1 MAALDF
7 SLLGLNQ
14 PSIAERFYQGQQEAQ
29 RNALA
34 QQQLLHAQQ
43 QNALAQQ
50 QMAEYQRARTA
61 EEGVRNYFAQAQTRG
76 ASLTSPEFVQGL
88 YGVSPEKGMA
98 YEKTVAER
106 QKAVTE
112 EAARRAKLML
122 DKTQMYKD
130 ALVDVNTPQDAARW
144 LQTQVADPD
153 MAGSPV
159 TKRPIMEVVKSIPT
173 DPTAFGEW
181 KTKTALGM
189 KDFFEKNKPQYFQQ
203 NLGGTTQ
210 ITAVPGLLPGPATV
224 VSGSTFA
231 KTATP
236 GELLVDQRA
245 RERLAQETA
254 AGTLTPASLD
264 LAANLYLQTGQLPQG
279 MGTKASQM
287 RTQVMNR
294 ATELQGGKPP
304 AEAASDI
311 IGAKQTQA
319 AAASTVKAF
328 SSGLEARNVRS
339 FNTAIDHLDTMSK
352 LATALDNGDIK
363 AFNAVGQGFAS
374 QTGSAAPTNFDTA
387 KSVVGGEV
395 AKALAGSSMAL
406 KDREEIRDSIS
417 RANSPAQLA
426 GAVNTLQQLLGGQLK
441 SLELQ
446 YETGTKRK
454 DFSEKLTPAA
464 KAVVSRLGGAAPAAG
479 AFSAQDQQAL
489 EWAKSNPNDPRAAQI
504 KQRLG
509 VQ

>member
-1 MAALDF
+1 MATLDF

-14 PSIAERFYQGQQEAQ
+14 PGIAERFYAGQQEAQ

-34 QQQLLHAQQ
+34 QQQLMHAQQ
-43 QNALAQQ
+43 QNELARQ
-50 QMAEYQRARTA
+50 QMAEYERARTA
-61 EEGVRNYFAQAQTRG
+61 EENVRNYFAQAQAKGT
-76 ASLTSPEFVQGL
+76 SLTAPEFVQGL

-106 QKAVTE
+106 QKALTE

-122 DKTQMYKD
+122 DKTQMYRD
-130 ALVDVNTPQDAARW
+130 ALQDVKTPADAARW

-159 TKRPIMEVVKSIPT
+159 TKRPLMDAVRSIPT
-173 DPTAFGEW
+173 DPAEFDKW
-181 KTKTALGM
+181 KMQSSMGM
-189 KDFFEKNKPQYFQQ
+189 KDFYDKNKPQYMQQ
-203 NLGGTTQ
+203 NLGGKAQ
-210 ITAVPGLLPGPATV
+210 VLAMPGLGGPAAV
-224 VSGSTFA
+224 VQGSTFA
-231 KTATP
+231 KTPTP

-254 AGTLTPASLD
+254 MGTLSPASID
-264 LAANLYLQTGQLPQG
+264 LAANMYLITGQLPQG

-294 ATELQGGKPP
+294 ATELTGAKPA
-304 AEAASDI
+304 AEAAADI
-311 IGAKQTQA
+311 VGAKQTQA
-319 AAASTVKAF
+319 AQAQTVKAF

-363 AFNAVGQGFAS
+363 VVNAIGQSFAS
-374 QTGSAAPTNFDTA
+374 QTGSAAPTNFDAA
-387 KSVVGGEV
+387 KSIVGGEV

-426 GAVNTLQQLLGGQLK
+426 GVVNTLQQLLGGQLK

-454 DFSEKLTPAA
+454 DFADKLSPAS
-464 KAVVSRLGGAAPAAG
+464 KAVVARLGGGAPATTVAPNV
-479 AFSAQDQQAL
+479 DAL
-489 EWAKSNPNDPRAAQI
+489 LKKYP
-504 KQRLG
+504 
-509 VQ
+509 